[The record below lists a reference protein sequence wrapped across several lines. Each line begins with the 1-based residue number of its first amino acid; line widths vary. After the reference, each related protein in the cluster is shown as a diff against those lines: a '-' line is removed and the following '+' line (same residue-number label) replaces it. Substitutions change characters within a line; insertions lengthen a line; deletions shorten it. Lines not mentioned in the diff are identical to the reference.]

1 MGDTIT
7 NSGTISGTVDSIL
20 LGDGNDTLHILTGSV
35 ISGTVDGGA
44 GTDTVNLSGSGTF
57 DGAINFENM
66 TISGSWVLSGAQSY
80 STISLAENAALTL
93 QGSAPSTE
101 TITFRAGA
109 LLVLESASSF
119 SAELLNF
126 SKGNRV
132 DFSEVFYGTGATI
145 STSGD

>member
-1 MGDTIT
+1 LGDTIT

-44 GTDTVNLSGSGTF
+44 GTDTVNLWGSGTF

-66 TISGSWVLSGAQSY
+66 SVSGSWVLSGTQSY
-80 STISLAENAALTL
+80 STISFAENATLTA

-101 TITFRAGA
+101 TVTFSAGA
-109 LLVLESASSF
+109 LLVLGSASSF
-119 SAELLNF
+119 SVELLNF
-126 SKGNRV
+126 STGNSV
-132 DFSEVFYGTGATI
+132 DFSEIFYGTGAY
-145 STSGD
+145 DQ